1 MGVIRAEKGSTT
13 VEEAEDEVLELD
25 EANDDGADAAADADA
40 VAAVGGEM
48 GLWPFIA
55 VQMRKMITKV
65 WYRVDEDF
73 VLVVRRT
80 VYLWLWMM

>member
-48 GLWPFIA
+48 GLWSFIV
-55 VQMRKMITKV
+55 VQM
-65 WYRVDEDF
+65 
-73 VLVVRRT
+73 
-80 VYLWLWMM
+80 

>member
-25 EANDDGADAAADADA
+25 EANDDAAEAAAAVV

-48 GLWPFIA
+48 GLWPFIV
-55 VQMRKMITKV
+55 VQM
-65 WYRVDEDF
+65 
-73 VLVVRRT
+73 
-80 VYLWLWMM
+80 